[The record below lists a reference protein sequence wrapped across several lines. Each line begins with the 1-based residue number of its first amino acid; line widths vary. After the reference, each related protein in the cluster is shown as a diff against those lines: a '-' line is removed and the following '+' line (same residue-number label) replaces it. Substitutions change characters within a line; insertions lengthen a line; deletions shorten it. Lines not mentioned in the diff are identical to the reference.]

1 MASPGASVK
10 VVTTLD
16 LSNIQRRLLDNEVEV
31 LNKYRS
37 EVVSFIKGEWD
48 GWVYAGRPAS
58 AAFDVSQQA
67 WTSVVG
73 STENEARLTVTNDAR
88 TKKGK
93 LYAGYVHRTGTSA
106 LEWEAVWAK
115 ADAKYAPKFMRA
127 MLEAIKKNVLAP
139 KNPRTIPGGMGSAET
154 ARRGGRSV

>member
-1 MASPGASVK
+1 M
-10 VVTTLD
+10 D

-37 EVVSFIKGEWD
+37 DVVSFIKGEWD
-48 GWVYAGRPAS
+48 GWVYAGRPA
-58 AAFDVSQQA
+58 
-67 WTSVVG
+67 
-73 STENEARLTVTNDAR
+73 
-88 TKKGK
+88 
-93 LYAGYVHRTGTSA
+93 TGTSA